1 MSQFDRSELGSVT
14 DWDEYAAS
22 LGGDDSSEF
31 EYGDDYYEPEPEVV
45 ESFLHPSDH
54 SSQIQ
59 VPEPATEQK
68 PRRSVSPASEF
79 SWPVWMLDGKYYS
92 KSGEP
97 IKKSALHKRFVALG
111 IKSFSLPGQGP
122 CRFISQA
129 DYSNLNALDLYIS
142 EYGVMK
148 GFPGL
153 VSRESRP
160 DMTLISVPVAL
171 AQQIL
176 GYVEQLSQ
184 TASVTAQPENP
195 LEQVVEVVSPENP
208 HVQRSGKK
216 KRKGSK
222 GGKRKLKGR
231 SKR

>member
-1 MSQFDRSELGSVT
+1 MSQFYCSEYELLT

-22 LGGDDSSEF
+22 RGGDDSSEF
-31 EYGDDYYEPEPEVV
+31 EYGDDYYEPDPEVV

-59 VPEPATEQK
+59 VPEPVTEQN

-79 SWPVWMLDGKYYS
+79 PWPVYLLDGTYRS
-92 KSGEP
+92 KAGEP
-97 IKKSALHKRFVALG
+97 IKKSALHQRFVALG

-171 AQQIL
+171 VQQIL

-195 LEQVVEVVSPENP
+195 LEQVVEVVSPEHP